1 MESQLFQSSTFCK
14 QTAVLLQKHHNI
26 LILKS
31 RLSKHNRWET
41 RRQVWQLIFWYLL
54 QRYFSFC
61 FPSFAAVHL
70 FHLSVIKH
78 TSFTILLVAYF
89 NEIQSLFYEQTYRAL
104 NEKWKFRYHKE
115 IVTKI
120 MVRKEKNTTKATTP
134 NAYKLSCF
142 VQDTL
147 HKSQNSL
154 DLANIFIFF
163 PVDSFTT

>member
-120 MVRKEKNTTKATTP
+120 MVRKKKNKPQKQQHQMHTNYHVLCKIH
-134 NAYKLSCF
+134 YIKVS
-142 VQDTL
+142 TL
-147 HKSQNSL
+147 LTLPTSSSFSL
-154 DLANIFIFF
+154 
-163 PVDSFTT
+163 